1 MTSIKIKFRPS
12 TTKEDEG
19 TLFIQVIHNRLV
31 RQIKTSYRIHSH
43 EWDERNSRIRV
54 IQTSGE
60 RKEYLTETET
70 AVARMT
76 GQVRSSIRFLE
87 TKGSRYTTDDILR
100 TYHSY
105 TERCL
110 FPFMEQTVEY
120 LRLIGKARTSE
131 TYATTLRS
139 FKRFR
144 NGEDVEITLMDSD
157 LIQAYESHLHQ
168 RGVCPNTISF
178 YMRILQAVY
187 NRAVE
192 KEITVQRFLFRHV
205 STRTEKTVKRAI
217 GIKEI
222 KRIREL
228 ELSRFPAMAFAR
240 DMFLFS
246 FYTRGMSFVDMA
258 YLKKTDLNGGML
270 SYRRKKTRQ
279 QLYIKWEDCMQ
290 EIVDKYALQTVGS
303 PYLLPVIR
311 KPGEEERKQY
321 KAAIFTVNTNL
332 KKVGKLA
339 GITTNLTTYVAR
351 HSWASIAKS
360 KNIPVSVISEGMGHE
375 SESTTQIYLASLD
388 NQTIDNA
395 NRLVLSGL

>member
-1 MTSIKIKFRPS
+1 MTSIKVKFRPS
-12 TTKEDEG
+12 ITKGHEG
-19 TLFIQVIHNRLV
+19 TLFIQVIHNRQV

-43 EWDERNSRIRV
+43 EWDEKNYRIRMNQ
-54 IQTSGE
+54 ISGE
-60 RKEYLTETET
+60 RKDYLKETE
-70 AVARMT
+70 AAIVRMT

-87 TKGSRYTTDDILR
+87 AKGSRYTTDDILHA
-100 TYHSY
+100 YHFY

-110 FPFMEQTVEY
+110 FPFIERTVEH
-120 LRLIGKARTSE
+120 LRLIGKTRTSE

-139 FKRFR
+139 FKRFM
-144 NGEDVEITLMDSD
+144 NGEDVEIIQIDSD
-157 LIQAYESHLHQ
+157 LIQAYEAYLQQ

-178 YMRILQAVY
+178 YMRILQAIY

-192 KEITVQRFLFRHV
+192 KEITGQRFPFRHV
-205 STRTEKTVKRAI
+205 STRTEKTIKRAI
-217 GIKEI
+217 GVKEI

-246 FYTRGMSFVDMA
+246 FYTRGMSFVDIA
-258 YLKKTDLNGGML
+258 YLKKTDLNGGIL

-279 QLYIKWEDCMQ
+279 RLYVKWEGCMQ
-290 EIVDKYALQTVGS
+290 EIVDKYLPLTTHS

-339 GITTNLTTYVAR
+339 GISTNLTTYVAR

-395 NRLVLSGL
+395 NRLVLSDL

>member
-1 MTSIKIKFRPS
+1 MTSTKVKFRPS
-12 TTKEDEG
+12 TTKEEEG
-19 TLFIQVIHNRLV
+19 TLFIQVIHNRLA
-31 RQIKTSYRIHSH
+31 RQIKTGYQIHLH
-43 EWDERNSRIRV
+43 EWDEKNSRIRMSQV
-54 IQTSGE
+54 ERE
-60 RKEYLTETET
+60 RKDYLKEAEAATT
-70 AVARMT
+70 RMIN
-76 GQVRSSIRFLE
+76 QVHSSIRFLE
-87 TKGSRYTTDDILR
+87 EKGSQYTIDDILSS
-100 TYHSY
+100 YHSY

-110 FPFMEQTVEY
+110 LHFMERTVEY
-120 LRLIGKARTSE
+120 LRLIERNRTSE

-144 NGEDVEITLMDSD
+144 NGEDIEITLVDSD
-157 LIQAYESHLHQ
+157 LIQAYEVHLQQ

-192 KEITVQRFLFRHV
+192 KNFTVQRFPFRHI

-217 GIKEI
+217 NIKEI

-258 YLKKTDLNGGML
+258 YLKKVDLSDGIL

-290 EIVDKYALQTVGS
+290 EVLDKYLSQTIHS

-321 KAAIFTVNTNL
+321 KSAIFTVNTNL

-360 KNIPVSVISEGMGHE
+360 KKIPVSIISEGMGHE

-388 NQTIDNA
+388 NQMIDDA
-395 NRLVLSGL
+395 NKLVLSDL

>member
-1 MTSIKIKFRPS
+1 MTSIKVKFRPS

-19 TLFIQVIHNRLV
+19 TLFIQVIHNRLA

-43 EWDERNSRIRV
+43 EWDEKNSCIRMNRISV
-54 IQTSGE
+54 E
-60 RKEYLTETET
+60 RKDCLKETET
-70 AVARMT
+70 AIVRMT
-76 GQVRSSIRFLE
+76 DQVRSSIRFLDA
-87 TKGSRYTTDDILR
+87 KGSRYTTDDIL
-100 TYHSY
+100 HAHHFY

-120 LRLIGKARTSE
+120 LRLIGKNRTSE

-144 NGEDVEITLMDSD
+144 NGEDIEITLLDSD
-157 LIQAYESHLHQ
+157 LIQAYEAHLQQ
-168 RGVCPNTISF
+168 REVCPNTISF

-192 KEITVQRFLFRHV
+192 KEITGQHFPFKHV

-217 GIKEI
+217 GIKYI
-222 KRIREL
+222 KRIQEL
-228 ELSRFPAMAFAR
+228 ELSRFPVMAFAR

-246 FYTRGMSFVDMA
+246 FYTRGMSFVDIA
-258 YLKKTDLNGGML
+258 YLKKADLNGGIL

-290 EIVDKYALQTVGS
+290 EIVDKYLSQTTHS

-321 KAAIFTVNTNL
+321 KSAIFTVNTNL

-339 GITTNLTTYVAR
+339 GISANLTTYVAR

-388 NQTIDNA
+388 NQMIDNA
-395 NRLVLSGL
+395 NKLVLSDL

>member
-1 MTSIKIKFRPS
+1 
-12 TTKEDEG
+12 
-19 TLFIQVIHNRLV
+19 
-31 RQIKTSYRIHSH
+31 
-43 EWDERNSRIRV
+43 
-54 IQTSGE
+54 
-60 RKEYLTETET
+60 
-70 AVARMT
+70 
-76 GQVRSSIRFLE
+76 
-87 TKGSRYTTDDILR
+87 
-100 TYHSY
+100 
-105 TERCL
+105 
-110 FPFMEQTVEY
+110 MEQTVEY

-144 NGEDVEITLMDSD
+144 NGEDVEIALVDSD
-157 LIQAYESHLHQ
+157 LIQMYEAYLRRRE
-168 RGVCPNTISF
+168 VCPNTVSF

-192 KEITVQRFLFRHV
+192 KGLTAQRFPFKHV
-205 STRTEKTVKRAI
+205 SIRTEKTVKRAI

-222 KRIREL
+222 KCLREL

-240 DMFLFS
+240 NMFLFS

-258 YLKKTDLNGGML
+258 YLKKTDLSGGML

-279 QLYIKWEDCMQ
+279 QLYVKWEECMQ
-290 EIVDKYALQTVGS
+290 DIVDKYASQTVNS

-339 GITTNLTTYVAR
+339 GIAANLTTYVAR

-360 KNIPVSVISEGMGHE
+360 KHIPISVISEGMGHE
-375 SESTTQIYLASLD
+375 SENTTQIYLSSLD

-395 NRLVLSGL
+395 NKLVLSDL